1 MLIQNI
7 NYIFITRIN
16 FKFLFSLKN
25 NNSTTASSPFVKNQI
40 KISVKNNL
48 NILSLKA
55 SKLKV
60 SSAIAVQKKA
70 VCVRI
75 KVTSNNIF
83 CTFWSINGSKTF
95 KVRSAGMKKVTIS
108 KKRLFFGAKI
118 VIQSFINELK
128 LWKKAHRN
136 KNTLFFYSL
145 NAPTKIR
152 NFIIRNIIKH
162 ATNINVEYSK
172 PFNGCT
178 ARKKR
183 RKKRLRFRSFK

>member
-1 MLIQNI
+1 L
-7 NYIFITRIN
+7 
-16 FKFLFSLKN
+16 
-25 NNSTTASSPFVKNQI
+25 AVAPI
-40 KISVKNNL
+40 K
-48 NILSLKA
+48 
-55 SKLKV
+55 
-60 SSAIAVQKKA
+60 KKG

-83 CTFWSINGSKTF
+83 CTFWSINGSKTI
-95 KVRSAGMKKVTIS
+95 KVCSAGMKKVSIS

-118 VIQSFINELK
+118 VIQSFINDLK
-128 LWKKAHRN
+128 VWKKNHSS

-145 NAPTKIR
+145 QAPTKIR